1 MLNLNAVTK
10 QFGGLTAVHQ
20 ISFAVKSDQI
30 MGLIGPNGAG
40 KTTLIN
46 IISGLMPLTSGTI
59 HFNDGNV
66 TNLPAHKLC
75 RLGIARTYQNI
86 RLFEDMSVLG
96 NVLAGRHLQTPRASR
111 YWRWLLPYRD
121 GVAQVQKTTSE
132 AILQRLQMADLRDH
146 DAADLSY
153 GDQRRVE
160 LARALAT
167 EPRLLLLDEP
177 SAGMNQAETFQL
189 GELILQL
196 REEGMTI
203 LLIEHDMDLINQVC
217 DQVVV
222 INFGAK
228 IAQGDPQVIR
238 RDPVVIEAY
247 LGQEEA

>member
-1 MLNLNAVTK
+1 MLNLNRVTK
-10 QFGGLTAVHQ
+10 QFGGLTAVDQ
-20 ISFAVKSDQI
+20 ISFDVETGII

-46 IISGLMPLTSGTI
+46 MISGLMPLTSGTI
-59 HFNDGNV
+59 HFNGADV

-75 RLGIARTYQNI
+75 KLGIARTYQNI
-86 RLFEDMSVLG
+86 RLFADMSVLG
-96 NVLAGRHLQTPRASR
+96 NVLAGRHLQTPWSSR
-111 YWRWLLPYRD
+111 YWRWLFPYRD
-121 GVAQVQKTTSE
+121 STAQAQKAASE
-132 AILQRLQMADLRDH
+132 ALLKRLQMVDLRDH

-177 SAGMNQAETFQL
+177 SAGMNQSETFQL

-196 REEGMTI
+196 REEGVTI

-228 IAQGDPQVIR
+228 IAQGEPQVVR